1 MLRNPF
7 LMLRAVFPFLL
18 ATLLLTLAACG
29 SSATS
34 EPRPTTAAS
43 APTSAPASVPTSAP
57 ASVSGGTP
65 VAGVTNQP
73 SNGASPAWVKE
84 GKSGGH
90 ISWFHAVNP
99 ELWDTHRGATV
110 HTIRPTRSLYN
121 GLVTYNPVPPM
132 DLIVGDLAKSWELAE
147 DGITYTFKLHEGVKW
162 TDGQPFTPE
171 DVVFSLDRMVAEGE
185 PRPRT
190 GALRSYYESSRVI
203 DSNTVEVTTLFPSS
217 AFLNFLGADYMV
229 MMPKHVLEAGVDV
242 NLAENIVGTGPFR
255 QAGFERGSSYSFDR
269 NPDYFKDG
277 LPFLDSSKVFVI
289 SDKGRA
295 IAAMLTEQV
304 LGNIGWSSGLNS
316 DQVNALEEKSGGKI
330 KARSVLLGPAGLF
343 LNFNVKPFND
353 PKVRK
358 AVYLALDRKELN
370 DSAYSGLSA
379 NGRAFAPGVAMSNEE
394 VSQWPGHRYVDADGV
409 VVTDPFGRDDVVKDP
424 RDMEEARLLMDQAGY
439 GDGVDVTFMYRNL
452 STYPVEAPFLKDQL
466 ADIGMNLEL
475 EAVESATGLA
485 RYAEGDYQ
493 MGRITHGVSIRDAD
507 EIFTSIYL
515 PGGSRNQ
522 LGYEDSRITEIFNL
536 QARELDPVKRV
547 ELLRKAEGIINEG
560 EYHWP
565 NILWVPGF
573 QVTNVKLRNHLEPPT
588 IHLLNTLEHIW
599 LDPDA
604 TTDTPFP

>member
-1 MLRNPF
+1 MLRKSF
-7 LMLRAVFPFLL
+7 LIFRAVYPFLL

-34 EPRPTTAAS
+34 EPRPTTAATT
-43 APTSAPASVPTSAP
+43 PTSVP
-57 ASVSGGTP
+57 GGTP

-73 SNGASPAWVKE
+73 SDGASPAWVKE

-90 ISWFHAVNP
+90 IDWFHAVNP

-121 GLVTYNPVPPM
+121 GLLTYNAVPPM
-132 DLIVGDLAKSWELAE
+132 DLLVGDLAKSWELAD
-147 DGITYTFKLHEGVKW
+147 DGVTYTFQLHEGVKW
-162 TDGQPFTPE
+162 SDGQPFTPE

-190 GALRSYYESSRVI
+190 GALRAYYESSRVI
-203 DSNTVEVTTLFPSS
+203 DPNTVEVTTQFPSS
-217 AFLNFLGADYMV
+217 AFLNFVGADYMV
-229 MMPKHVLEAGVDV
+229 MMPKHVLEAGVDINV
-242 NLAENIVGTGPFR
+242 AENIVGTGPFL

-277 LPFLDSSKVFVI
+277 LPFLDSAKVFVI

-304 LGNIGWSSGLNS
+304 LANIGWSSGLNS
-316 DQVNALEEKSGGKI
+316 DQVTALAEQSGGKI
-330 KARSVLLGPAGLF
+330 KARSTLLGPAGLF
-343 LNFNVKPFND
+343 LNFNVKPFDD

-358 AVYLALDRKELN
+358 AVYLALDRKELS
-370 DSAYSGLSA
+370 DSAYSGLAA
-379 NGRAFAPGVAMSNEE
+379 NGRAFAPGVAMSDAE

-409 VVTDPFGRDDVVKDP
+409 VVTDPFSRDDVVKDP
-424 RDMEEARLLMDQAGY
+424 RDIEEARSLMDQAGY

-466 ADIGMNLEL
+466 ADIGMNLQL

-522 LGYEDSRITEIFNL
+522 LGYEDPRILEIFNL
-536 QARELDPVKRV
+536 QAREQDPVKRV
-547 ELLRKAEGIINEG
+547 ELLKEAEEIINQG

-565 NILWVPGF
+565 NILWVPTF
-573 QVTNVKLRNHLEPPT
+573 QVTNVKVRNHHEPIT
-588 IHLLNTLEHIW
+588 IHLLNSLEHIW

>member
-1 MLRNPF
+1 
-7 LMLRAVFPFLL
+7 
-18 ATLLLTLAACG
+18 
-29 SSATS
+29 
-34 EPRPTTAAS
+34 
-43 APTSAPASVPTSAP
+43 
-57 ASVSGGTP
+57 
-65 VAGVTNQP
+65 VTNQP
-73 SNGASPAWVKE
+73 SDGASPAWVKE

-90 ISWFHAVNP
+90 IDWFHAVNP

-121 GLVTYNPVPPM
+121 GLLTYNAVPPM
-132 DLIVGDLAKSWELAE
+132 DLLVGDLAKSWELAD
-147 DGITYTFKLHEGVKW
+147 DGVTYTFQLHEGVKW
-162 TDGQPFTPE
+162 SDGQPFTPE

-190 GALRSYYESSRVI
+190 GALRAYYESSRVI
-203 DSNTVEVTTLFPSS
+203 DPNTVEVTTQFPSS
-217 AFLNFLGADYMV
+217 AFLSFVGADYMV
-229 MMPKHVLEAGVDV
+229 MMPKHVLEAGVDI
-242 NLAENIVGTGPFR
+242 NLAENIVGTGPFL

-277 LPFLDSSKVFVI
+277 LPFLDSAKVFVI

-304 LGNIGWSSGLNS
+304 LANIGWSSGLNS
-316 DQVNALEEKSGGKI
+316 DQVTALAEQSGGKI
-330 KARSVLLGPAGLF
+330 KARSTLLGPAGLF
-343 LNFNVKPFND
+343 LNFNVKPFDD

-358 AVYLALDRKELN
+358 AVYLALDRKELS
-370 DSAYSGLSA
+370 DSAYSGLAA
-379 NGRAFAPGVAMSNEE
+379 NGRAFAPGVAMSDEE

-409 VVTDPFGRDDVVKDP
+409 VVTDPFTRDDVVKDP
-424 RDMEEARLLMDQAGY
+424 RDIEEARSLMDQAGY

-466 ADIGMNLEL
+466 ADIGMNLQL

-522 LGYEDSRITEIFNL
+522 LGYEDPRILEIFNL
-536 QARELDPVKRV
+536 QAREQDPVKRV
-547 ELLRKAEGIINEG
+547 ELLKEAEEIINQG

-565 NILWVPGF
+565 NILWVPTF
-573 QVTNVKLRNHLEPPT
+573 QVTNVKVRNHHEPIT
-588 IHLLNTLEHIW
+588 IHLLNSLEHIW